1 MKNMKLSVAII
12 LTLNII
18 ALILCQAIQTV
29 SYDENAVYMCAKH
42 MDSFDYIDRSED
54 EVLVASKV
62 IAGYLRGLNGD
73 EHLSL
78 IGLNDKEISHM
89 RDVRGIYKTINTIKI
104 VAAIITLIII
114 MLYAWKKINVF
125 KFKELRNTLFIGY
138 LVPIFFGI
146 LYLTDFQGAF
156 IKFHEIFFKND
167 LWQLDPK
174 TDLLIRLMPE
184 EFFVSG
190 FIKILAYYTISI
202 FVIHVCSF
210 YYVAR
215 CSSKMKKKEV

>member
-1 MKNMKLSVAII
+1 MKNIKLSVAII

-29 SYDENAVYMCAKH
+29 SYDENAVYMNAKH
-42 MDSFDYIDRSED
+42 LDDFDYIDRSEE

-62 IAGYLRGLNGD
+62 IAGYLRGQNAD

-78 IGLNDKEISHM
+78 IGLNEKEISHM
-89 RDVRGIYKTINTIKI
+89 RDVRDIYKVLNIIKI
-104 VAAIITLIII
+104 IAAAITLFIIL
-114 MLYAWKKINVF
+114 LYAWKKINVF

-138 LVPIFFGI
+138 LVPIIFGV
-146 LYLTDFQGAF
+146 LYLTDFSGAF
-156 IKFHEIFFKND
+156 VKFHEIFFDNQ
-167 LWQLDPK
+167 LWQLDPS
-174 TDLLIRLMPE
+174 TDLLIRLMSE
-184 EFFVSG
+184 EFFISG

-202 FVIHVCSF
+202 FVIHICSF

-215 CSSKMKKKEV
+215 CSSKMKKKGV

>member
-1 MKNMKLSVAII
+1 MKLSVAII

-29 SYDENAVYMCAKH
+29 SYDENAV
-42 MDSFDYIDRSED
+42 F
-54 EVLVASKV
+54 
-62 IAGYLRGLNGD
+62 
-73 EHLSL
+73 
-78 IGLNDKEISHM
+78 
-89 RDVRGIYKTINTIKI
+89 
-104 VAAIITLIII
+104 
-114 MLYAWKKINVF
+114 LYAWKKINVF

-146 LYLTDFQGAF
+146 LYLIDFQGAF
-156 IKFHEIFFKND
+156 VKFHEIFFKND

-202 FVIHVCSF
+202 FVIHICSF

>member
-1 MKNMKLSVAII
+1 MKLSVAII

-29 SYDENAVYMCAKH
+29 SYDENAVFLTAKH
-42 MDSFDYIDRSED
+42 MDSFDYIDRTED

-62 IAGYLRGLNGD
+62 IAGYLRGQNGE

-89 RDVRGIYKTINTIKI
+89 RDVRHIYKTINTIKI
-104 VAAIITLIII
+104 IAAAITLLIIMI
-114 MLYAWKKINVF
+114 YAWKKINVF
-125 KFKELRNTLFIGY
+125 KLKELRNTLFIAY
-138 LVPIFFGI
+138 VVPVFFGI
-146 LYLTDFQGAF
+146 LYVTDFSAAF
-156 IKFHEIFFKND
+156 VKFHEIFFNND
-167 LWQLDPK
+167 LWQLNPS

-184 EFFVSG
+184 EFFVTG
-190 FIKILAYYTISI
+190 FVKILGYYTISI
-202 FVIHVCSF
+202 FVIHLCSF

-215 CSSKMKKKEV
+215 CRGKMKKREV

>member
-1 MKNMKLSVAII
+1 MKLSVAII

-29 SYDENAVYMCAKH
+29 SYDENAVYITAKH
-42 MDSFDYIDRSED
+42 MDSFDYIDRTDD

-62 IAGYLRGLNGD
+62 IAGYLRGINGE

-104 VAAIITLIII
+104 IAAAITLLIIMI
-114 MLYAWKKINVF
+114 YAWKKINVF

-146 LYLTDFQGAF
+146 LYLTDFSSAF
-156 IKFHEIFFKND
+156 VKFHEIFFNND
-167 LWQLDPK
+167 LWQLNPN

-184 EFFVSG
+184 EFFING

-202 FVIHVCSF
+202 FVIHICSF
-210 YYVAR
+210 YYIAK
-215 CSSKMKKKEV
+215 CSSKMRKKEV